1 MHCIN
6 CGEELIKYGVCPK
19 CRKYMLPWPPGQQ
32 NGNANNIN
40 SQNYMNYNQ
49 QQYPATA
56 SQQYPMVPARPQYPM
71 VPVRQQYPMVPVR
84 PQYPMPPA
92 QANRRQYPVIQS
104 SMVRCHKCKS
114 VIANDVEICPFCG
127 VVTWYGNKCKKY
139 NRDLMFD
146 RAKTIKKAFLHLFLG
161 MLLWSIAKSAGIG
174 GEASGELPPELFIF
188 FPAGWAVVGR
198 WVNVYLVGSCL
209 MFIIGLLIDLFI
221 GAAVGM
227 IILPLEFIVGL
238 CELIGNKKIM

>member
-6 CGEELIKYGVCPK
+6 CGEELNKYGVCPK

-84 PQYPMPPA
+84 SQYPMPPA

-114 VIANDVEICPFCG
+114 VIANDAEICPFCG
-127 VVTWYGNKCKKY
+127 VVTWYGDQQRKY
-139 NRDLMFD
+139 NQSLLFD
-146 RAKTIKKAFLHLFLG
+146 NKHTIKKAFLHLFLG
-161 MLLWSIAKSAGIG
+161 LLLWFIIAESAGI
-174 GEASGELPPELFIF
+174 SGEGDAILFVF

-198 WVNVYLVGSCL
+198 FMNIYFVGSCL
-209 MFIIGLLIDLFI
+209 FFIIGLVLDLVI
-221 GAAVGM
+221 GAVAGM
-227 IILPLEFIVGL
+227 IILPCEFIIGL
-238 CELIGNKKIM
+238 YELISKKKVL